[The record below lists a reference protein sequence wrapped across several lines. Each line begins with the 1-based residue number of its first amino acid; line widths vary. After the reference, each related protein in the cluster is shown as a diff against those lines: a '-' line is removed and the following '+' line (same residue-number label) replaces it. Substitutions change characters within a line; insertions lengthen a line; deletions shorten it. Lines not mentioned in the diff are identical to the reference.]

1 MFAAT
6 IPRDRPRTVSRARNP
21 MIARIS
27 DGAEAQI
34 VV

>member
-1 MFAAT
+1 M
-6 IPRDRPRTVSRARNP
+6 IPRERARTLSRARSP

-27 DGAEAQI
+27 DGADEQI